1 MSFIFFHYNFN
12 AGINSQAK
20 VQLRYIPG
28 PVFPCTA
35 GTGVRDYIA
44 FLAGYTVLAV
54 TGLQSQL
61 RMYCATT
68 VLCV

>member
-1 MSFIFFHYNFN
+1 MSFISFYCSFN

-28 PVFPCTA
+28 PVFPCT
-35 GTGVRDYIA
+35 GVRDYIA
-44 FLAGYTVLAV
+44 FLSGYTVLAV

-61 RMYCATT
+61 RMYYATT
-68 VLCV
+68 VLHV